1 MGTGWGAGLL
11 PLDRPE
17 KKPSLCSPP
26 VQVPDGAT
34 VRLIPQLHNGG
45 AVSQSLAQSCSS
57 GESESRNP
65 DVHICPR
72 ELEAARQESRPCCHL
87 GLPTPC
93 QRASQSSWLSKG
105 PGADEG
111 SGVSRSRSSR
121 AMGCR
126 VEQAP
131 GRPPSFPHHYPLLP
145 WAPPSLYHL
154 ARRGGVG
161 SRA

>member
-45 AVSQSLAQSCSS
+45 AISQSLAQSCSS

-65 DVHICPR
+65 DACIPPR
-72 ELEAARQESRPCCHL
+72 EPEAAPGHPDTWGSP
-87 GLPTPC
+87 GL
-93 QRASQSSWLSKG
+93 ASG
-105 PGADEG
+105 PAKTQG
-111 SGVSRSRSSR
+111 
-121 AMGCR
+121 
-126 VEQAP
+126 
-131 GRPPSFPHHYPLLP
+131 
-145 WAPPSLYHL
+145 
-154 ARRGGVG
+154 
-161 SRA
+161 